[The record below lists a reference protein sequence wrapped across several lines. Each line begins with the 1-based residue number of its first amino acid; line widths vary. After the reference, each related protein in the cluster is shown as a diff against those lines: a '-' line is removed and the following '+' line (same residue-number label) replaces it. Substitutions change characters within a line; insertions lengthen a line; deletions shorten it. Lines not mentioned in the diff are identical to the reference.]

1 MNDFDYENYQKKRLA
16 HQAFHRKRG
25 SKSKRCPMSTDYM
38 TQKQWKERNGKVV
51 SINLDKPTSWENFKE
66 LSKSLQEEYLRHL
79 AETYNANATNLAEM
93 FGLSVATVRRHI
105 QSADLDIKFRVGH
118 SMNAEQRDAW
128 ERFLHSAQDYIVV
141 SGVSE
146 EEKAALGE
154 AMSEGS
160 LEPAPT
166 PMKMSK
172 FSLCFIGPIN
182 VEMVANSLRRIVG
195 DNASG
200 EVRVVCSLTEGC

>member
-16 HQAFHRKRG
+16 HQASHRKCG
-25 SKSKRCPMSTDYM
+25 SKSRRCPMSTDYM

-51 SINLDKPTSWENFKE
+51 SLNFDRPTTWENFKE
-66 LSKSLQEEYLRHL
+66 LSKGAQEEYLRHL

-93 FGLSVATVRRHI
+93 FGMSVATVRRHI

-128 ERFLHSAQDYIVV
+128 ERFLHSAQEYIVV
-141 SGVSE
+141 SDVKE
-146 EEKAALGE
+146 ENKTV
-154 AMSEGS
+154 
-160 LEPAPT
+160 EPAPAS
-166 PMKMSK
+166 MKMSG

-182 VEMVANSLRRIVG
+182 VEMVANSLRHILG
-195 DNASG
+195 DEAHG
-200 EVRVVCSLTEGC
+200 EVRVVCSLTERC

>member
-16 HQAFHRKRG
+16 HQASHRKCG
-25 SKSKRCPMSTDYM
+25 SKSRRCPMSTDYM

-51 SINLDKPTSWENFKE
+51 SLNFDKPTTWENFKE
-66 LSKSLQEEYLRHL
+66 LSKGVQEEYLRHL

-93 FGLSVATVRRHI
+93 FGMSVATVRRHI

-128 ERFLHSAQDYIVV
+128 EQFLHSAQEYIAA
-141 SGVSE
+141 SDTKE
-146 EEKAALGE
+146 ENKTV
-154 AMSEGS
+154 
-160 LEPAPT
+160 EPAPVS
-166 PMKMSK
+166 MKMSE

-182 VEMVANSLRRIVG
+182 VEMVANSLRHILG
-195 DNASG
+195 DEANG
-200 EVRVVCSLTEGC
+200 EVRVVCSLTERC

>member
-16 HQAFHRKRG
+16 HQASHRKCG
-25 SKSKRCPMSTDYM
+25 SKSRRCPMSTDYM

-51 SINLDKPTSWENFKE
+51 SLNFDKPTTWENFKE
-66 LSKSLQEEYLRHL
+66 LSKGVQEEYLRHL

-93 FGLSVATVRRHI
+93 FGMSVATVRRHI

-128 ERFLHSAQDYIVV
+128 ERFLHSAQEYIAV
-141 SGVSE
+141 SDMKE
-146 EEKAALGE
+146 EGKAA
-154 AMSEGS
+154 
-160 LEPAPT
+160 EPAPAS
-166 PMKMSK
+166 MKMSK

-182 VEMVANSLRRIVG
+182 VEMVANSLRHILG
-195 DNASG
+195 DEANG
-200 EVRVVCSLTEGC
+200 EVRVVCSLTERC